1 MYSKILKELFELKD
15 EEKKMVYKRFFKTK
29 KGEYGEGDEFLGI
42 DTPTLKFFAKKYK
55 DVDWKVLQNLISSE
69 YHEVRFLALNILVM
83 KYEKSLEEKEKI
95 LDFYLKNL
103 KYVNNWDL
111 VDTSSYRILG
121 RYSFENNEYG
131 IIEKLS
137 DSKNLWEKR
146 ISIVSLF
153 YFIKRKKCDFPLKIL
168 KKLIKDQNE
177 LLKKATGWMLREVGK
192 NCGENILKK
201 FLNENYEDLSSI
213 TINYATER
221 FSKEERIRFLKGYRK
236 IYKH

>member
-42 DTPTLKFFAKKYK
+42 DTPTLKIFAKKYK
-55 DVDWKVLQNLISSE
+55 DVGWNVLQKLIS
-69 YHEVRFLALNILVM
+69 L
-83 KYEKSLEEKEKI
+83 KYDNRLEKEEKI

-121 RYSFENNEYG
+121 RYSFEKDEYG
-131 IIEKLS
+131 KIEDLS
-137 DSKNLWEKR
+137 DSENLWEKR
-146 ISIVSLF
+146 ISVVSLY

-192 NCGENILKK
+192 NCGEHILKE

-213 TINYATER
+213 TISYATER
-221 FSKEERIRFLKGYRK
+221 FQEEERKKFLKSYRK
-236 IYKH
+236 IYKR